1 MKTNFNAMW
10 GVRYFYLPT
19 GRWYAMRLY
28 DSMSEAVDDFIK
40 LMQSREIAA
49 VRLYEPRRGRYDLDE
64 YLWHDEKMSRS
75 ARQVAAAI
83 ATLSNLENIS

>member
-1 MKTNFNAMW
+1 MKKNVNAMW
-10 GVRYFYLPT
+10 GTRNFHV
-19 GRWYAMRLY
+19 GSGQWSCMRLH
-28 DSMSEAVDDFIK
+28 DSMSEAVDSFIR
-40 LMQSREIAA
+40 LMQMRGVAA
-49 VRLYEPRRGRYDLDE
+49 VRLYEPGRGRYDLDE